1 MKMTFSWCCLFSF
14 FVIFKRFQPVYVYLW
29 EMKFWIFFGEIFSE
43 FCQEVGF
50 QVDFSTSRKRTKL
63 LLVMWDSIEITLRVL
78 ANAFFWLYGGVFD
91 FAVWTERTK
100 ENTCF
105 AFLIKHHAFW
115 GIKKFAIFRISF
127 LTSST
132 DALERVAHSGSVSR

>member
-1 MKMTFSWCCLFSF
+1 MKNTFSWCCLFSF

-29 EMKFWIFFGEIFSE
+29 EMKFWIFFWEIFSE

-78 ANAFFWLYGGVFD
+78 ANAFFWLYGGSFG
-91 FAVWTERTK
+91 FPVWTERTK

-105 AFLIKHHAFW
+105 AFLTKHHAFW
-115 GIKKFAIFRISF
+115 ETKKFAIFRILF

-132 DALERVAHSGSVSR
+132 DALERVVRGGCVSR